1 MDNPKQP
8 KWYFKTWP
16 LVVSFLVAGPF
27 MLPLV
32 WKNPRFSLKLKIIIS
47 LIVLALT
54 WFLFKFMEKS
64 LESITSGYLSNL

>member
-8 KWYFKTWP
+8 KWYFKTWT
-16 LVVSFLVAGPF
+16 LVFSFLAAGPF

-47 LIVLALT
+47 VIVLALT

-64 LESITSGYLSNL
+64 LESITSGYLSSL